1 MELLDSL
8 RLALI
13 RMKKKEKI
21 LNFDYNFN
29 LPISKSEIKLALPTE
44 MIALYT
50 EDGNGFSFKWKPKKK
65 DISGGVME
73 FMSMEDMLQ
82 DWKKSGLF
90 TDDDVLE
97 NDLLEYYKPF
107 DLLTET
113 FSCGLLITPQ
123 YIGQSIYCHNAPYP
137 QMYNLDIDFA
147 GYLEM
152 AKESLI
158 FPYWPK
164 VLLDIQTNE
173 ESYETQYFKEEMP
186 KLKDDF
192 KWENFIT
199 KYESL
204 RLSKRDKE

>member
-1 MELLDSL
+1 MEIIDLLKL
-8 RLALI
+8 ELYEILAE
-13 RMKKKEKI
+13 KKITKVNTKS
-21 LNFDYNFN
+21 N
-29 LPISKSEIKLALPTE
+29 LPISKSEIKLALPAE
-44 MIALYT
+44 MITLYT
-50 EDGNGFSFKWKPKKK
+50 TVANGFSFKWKPKKK
-65 DISGGVME
+65 DISGGVMQ

-82 DWKKSGLF
+82 DWKKSGLY

-113 FSCGLLITPQ
+113 FSCGLIITPQ

-173 ESYETQYFKEEMP
+173 ECYETEFFKEEMP
-186 KLKDDF
+186 NLKDNFNWEEF
-192 KWENFIT
+192 KA

-204 RLSKRDKE
+204 RLSKKNKE